1 MINAINE
8 YSESNQQVNNNDS
21 TDYWSS
27 VAKDYCNHLLTTH

>member
-21 TDYWSS
+21 TDYSS